1 MVPTDVAPPADIRA
15 ADEDRE
21 RVATALRTHCEAGRL
36 TIDELEERLA
46 AAYAAKTLG
55 DLDPLMA
62 DLPALP
68 TRPAVTAPGHPA
80 GAGGPGLRAFSQRYE
95 LGVSRDVAF
104 RHALDHIVPAMVRFG
119 YEVSHRHEGHVLTFA
134 IDERPGWVPFVCVF
148 AFPIGLLALLA
159 RNRYTVTIEFD
170 ELPRGE
176 GTVMRAY
183 GRARRPVRKAFAD
196 LHA

>member
-1 MVPTDVAPPADIRA
+1 VAPPADIRA

-21 RVATALRTHCEAGRL
+21 RVATALRTHCETGRL
-36 TIDELEERLA
+36 TIDELEERLG

-55 DLDPLMA
+55 ELDALMA

-68 TRPAVTAPGHPA
+68 TRRTTVAPESPVGP
-80 GAGGPGLRAFSQRYE
+80 GGPGLRAFHHRYE

-104 RHALDHIVPAMVRFG
+104 HHALDHIVPAMVRFG
-119 YEVSHRHEGHVLTFA
+119 YEVTHRQDDHLLTFA
-134 IDERPGWVPFVCVF
+134 TDERPGWVPFVCVF
-148 AFPIGLLALLA
+148 AFPLGLLALLA

-170 ELPRGE
+170 DLPGGE
-176 GTVMRAY
+176 GSVMRAY

-196 LHA
+196 LHR

>member
-1 MVPTDVAPPADIRA
+1 VAPPADIRA

-21 RVATALRTHCEAGRL
+21 RVATALRSHCEAGRL

-55 DLDPLMA
+55 ELDALMT

-68 TRPAVTAPGHPA
+68 TRPAPA
-80 GAGGPGLRAFSQRYE
+80 SPARPVGAGGPGLRAFSQRYE

-104 RHALDHIVPAMVRFG
+104 RHALDHILPAMVRFG
-119 YEVSHRHEGHVLTFA
+119 YEVTHRHDGHLLTFA
-134 IDERPGWVPFVCVF
+134 IDERPGWVPFVCIF
-148 AFPIGLLALLA
+148 AFPLGLFALLA
-159 RNRYTVTIEFD
+159 RNRYTVTVEFD
-170 ELPRGE
+170 DLPRGE
-176 GTVMRAY
+176 GSVMRAY

-196 LHA
+196 LHG

>member
-1 MVPTDVAPPADIRA
+1 VAPPADIRA

-55 DLDPLMA
+55 ELDALMT

-68 TRPAVTAPGHPA
+68 TRPAAAPPPQA
-80 GAGGPGLRAFSQRYE
+80 AVGAGGPGLRAFHQRYE
-95 LGVSRDVAF
+95 LAVSRDVAF
-104 RHALDHIVPAMVRFG
+104 RHALDNIVPAMVAFG
-119 YEVSHRHEGHVLTFA
+119 YELTHRHDGRLLTFA

-148 AFPIGLLALLA
+148 AFPLGLLALLA

-170 ELPRGE
+170 ELAGGE
-176 GTVMRAY
+176 GSVMRAY

-196 LHA
+196 LHR

>member
-46 AAYAAKTLG
+46 AAYAARTLR
-55 DLDPLMA
+55 DLDRLMV

-68 TRPAVTAPGHPA
+68 TRPAVTPA
-80 GAGGPGLRAFSQRYE
+80 GHAVGTGGLGLRAFSQRYE

-104 RHALDHIVPAMVRFG
+104 RHALDHIMPAMVRFG
-119 YEVSHRHEGHVLTFA
+119 YEVSHRHEGHAITFA
-134 IDERPGWVPFVCVF
+134 IDERPDWVPFVCVF
-148 AFPIGLLALLA
+148 AFPFGLLALLA
-159 RNRYTVTIEFD
+159 RNRYTVTVEFD
-170 ELPRGE
+170 ELPGGD

>member
-1 MVPTDVAPPADIRA
+1 VAPPADIRA

-55 DLDPLMA
+55 DLDALMS
-62 DLPALP
+62 DLPAMP
-68 TRPAVTAPGHPA
+68 TRRAATPPAHAA

-95 LGVSRDVAF
+95 LGVSRDTAF
-104 RHALDHIVPAMVRFG
+104 RHALDHIVPAMVGFG
-119 YEVSHRHEGHVLTFA
+119 YEITHRHDGRLLTFA

-176 GTVMRAY
+176 GSVMRAY
-183 GRARRPVRKAFAD
+183 GRARRPVRKAFAE
-196 LHA
+196 LHT

>member
-1 MVPTDVAPPADIRA
+1 MVPTEVAPPADIRA

-36 TIDELEERLA
+36 SIDELEERLA

-68 TRPAVTAPGHPA
+68 TRHAVTAPSDAA

-104 RHALDHIVPAMVRFG
+104 RHALDHIVPGMVRFG
-119 YEVSHRHEGHVLTFA
+119 YKVSHRHEGRVLTFA

-159 RNRYTVTIEFD
+159 RNRHTVTIEFD

>member
-1 MVPTDVAPPADIRA
+1 MVLTDVAPPADIRA

-68 TRPAVTAPGHPA
+68 TRPAVTAAGHAA

-119 YEVSHRHEGHVLTFA
+119 YEISHRHDGHVLTFA

>member
-1 MVPTDVAPPADIRA
+1 MVPSNVAPPADIRA

-21 RVATALRTHCEAGRL
+21 RVATALRGHCEAGRL
-36 TIDELEERLA
+36 TIEELEERLE

-55 DLDPLMA
+55 ELDALTT

-68 TRPAVTAPGHPA
+68 TRPAVAPPAHPVS
-80 GAGGPGLRAFSQRYE
+80 AGGPGLRAFSQRYE

-104 RHALDHIVPAMVRFG
+104 RHALDHILPAMVGFG
-119 YEVSHRHEGHVLTFA
+119 YEVTHRHDGRVLGFT
-134 IDERPGWVPFVCVF
+134 IEERPGWVPFACVF
-148 AFPIGLLALLA
+148 AFPIGLIALLA

-170 ELPRGE
+170 DAPG
-176 GTVMRAY
+176 GAGSVMRAY

-196 LHA
+196 LHR